1 MTTHHTTTQKIH
13 HVHNW
18 RASGL
23 TRLQYCRLHGLS
35 SHAFHEWLRLP
46 DDGVSVTDNPV
57 LLPVCILPS
66 PEPAPVG
73 GVITLH
79 LPGGYRID
87 GLPAQL
93 SDVLKAVKHAEA

>member
-1 MTTHHTTTQKIH
+1 MATHHTTTQKIQ

-35 SHAFHEWLRLP
+35 SLAFHEWIRLP
-46 DDGVSVTDNPV
+46 DDGVSVAENPV
-57 LLPVCILPS
+57 LLPVCIQPS
-66 PEPAPVG
+66 PEPAPAG

-79 LPGGYRID
+79 LPGGSRID
-87 GLPAQL
+87 SLPAQL
-93 SDVLKAVKHAEA
+93 TDVLRAVKHADA

>member
-1 MTTHHTTTQKIH
+1 MVTHHTTTQKIQ
-13 HVHNW
+13 HVHDW

-46 DDGVSVTDNPV
+46 DDGASVAEYPV
-57 LLPVCILPS
+57 LLPVCIQPS
-66 PEPAPVG
+66 PEPADS

-79 LPGGYRID
+79 LPGGWRID
-87 GLPAQL
+87 CLPAQL
-93 SDVLKAVKHAEA
+93 PDVLRAVKHAEA

>member
-1 MTTHHTTTQKIH
+1 M
-13 HVHNW
+13 
-18 RASGL
+18 
-23 TRLQYCRLHGLS
+23 
-35 SHAFHEWLRLP
+35 
-46 DDGVSVTDNPV
+46 